1 MKVILHIRCDTLC
14 TTDEMMTIVDLAR
27 QCIQGTDVIALNGD
41 IVRVECDD
49 PETCIRVM
57 TPEQVLLEVAKHRC
71 YFRVAYYAEPKVIAA
86 PSSAGA
92 PHQLCEKYTQ
102 FKICNANL
110 DEINKTIDEGLY
122 PVLIEEEHI
131 IRNLDIP
138 CLWALENPLDAVNC
152 TPSIDVSVLSLADLW
167 KLSPWPQFRRSLP
180 TFL

>member
-1 MKVILHIRCDTLC
+1 MKVILHIRCTTLC

-27 QCIQGTDVIALNGD
+27 QCIKCDDVLALNGD
-41 IVRVECDD
+41 VMRIECDD

-86 PSSAGA
+86 PRSAGA
-92 PHQLCEKYTQ
+92 PHHLCNEYPE
-102 FKICNANL
+102 FKICAADL

-122 PVLIEEEHI
+122 PVLIDEEHI
-131 IRNLDIP
+131 IRKLDIP
-138 CLWALENPLDAVNC
+138 CLWALANPLDAVNC
-152 TPSIDVSVLSLADLW
+152 TPSIDVSVFRLADLW
-167 KLSPWPQFRRSLP
+167 KMSPWPQFRRSLP